1 MSRRVERLAEGVTLI
16 LGDCREIAK
25 EIGGEMALVSDV
37 PYGMNWDTDSRR
49 FSGGNNKRGE
59 GRNHRRVAG
68 DDAPFDPRPWL
79 DYPYV
84 VLWGANHYAA
94 DLPIGRTLVWIKKPT
109 HLFGTFLSDA
119 EIGWAKGGHGV
130 FAHYASFPPPV
141 RAAEAGGDPCFPE
154 TVHPTQKPLSLIA
167 WCIRAFT
174 KGPVLDPYMG
184 SGTTGVAAVNCGRAF
199 VGIEIDDG
207 YFDVACRRIEAAL
220 RKGDLFVEKP
230 RAVAKQEALF

>member
-1 MSRRVERLAEGVTLI
+1 MSLLQVNNLDKFYGATPIIREGALAIQAGEKWGLVGRNGCGKSTLI
-16 LGDCREIAK
+16 KVLTGK
-25 EIGGEMALVSDV
+25 E
-37 PYGMNWDTDSRR
+37 
-49 FSGGNNKRGE
+49 
-59 GRNHRRVAG
+59 
-68 DDAPFDPRPWL
+68 
-79 DYPYV
+79 DYDQ
-84 VLWGANHYAA
+84 G
-94 DLPIGRTLVWIKKPT
+94 
-109 HLFGTFLSDA
+109 